1 MSTEPTMTTTHQRD
15 YSQRFYDGW
24 SAVTDSSAAT
34 VVPFIIDLVHPRSVV
49 DVGCGSGSWLGEFAG
64 RGVAVKGIDGWWV
77 DATRLQ
83 FPAEAFEVH
92 DLRTPLALDA
102 GYDLAISLEV
112 GEHLPDA
119 SAEMFVES
127 LTRAAPVVV
136 FSAAVPGQGGA
147 DHLNEQWPA
156 YWIDL
161 FRRNGFVAVDA
172 IRPEFWEDERVG
184 WFYRQNMI
192 VFCRESQLAAH
203 ERLARIH
210 EESGGRVPPLVH
222 PECFANVVAKA
233 TVRGLAKD
241 RALSALAATAAGVR
255 RLRSSAGPGS

>member
-1 MSTEPTMTTTHQRD
+1 MTTTHQRD

-24 SAVTDSSAAT
+24 SSVTDSSAAT
-34 VVPFIIDLVHPRSVV
+34 VVPFIMDLVGPRSVV
-49 DVGCGSGSWLGEFAG
+49 DVGCGSGSWLGAFLE
-64 RGVAVKGIDGWWV
+64 RGVAVQGIDGWWV

-92 DLRTPLALDA
+92 DLRAPLVLSTT
-102 GYDLAISLEV
+102 YDLAISLEV
-112 GEHLPDA
+112 GEHLPEA
-119 SAEMFVES
+119 SAEAFVQS

-156 YWIDL
+156 YWVER

-192 VFCRESQLAAH
+192 IFCRESELDGH
-203 ERLARIH
+203 ERLAKVH
-210 EESGGRVPPLVH
+210 EESGGRVLPLVH
-222 PECFANVVAKA
+222 PECFANVVDKA

-255 RLRSSAGPGS
+255 RLRASAGQGS